1 MPNIGDLTL
10 PLQDNH
16 KVMSKKKFIVGMA
29 LGALAGVVAGYL
41 LSGKKPNQITE
52 DLKKTAGKIKD
63 KFSESNVKA

>member
-1 MPNIGDLTL
+1 
-10 PLQDNH
+10 
-16 KVMSKKKFIVGMA
+16 MSKKKFIVGMA

-41 LSGKKPNQITE
+41 LSGKKPNQIAE